1 MDGLLP
7 ITEAGK
13 ELISTGIIG
22 ALLILAIWWI
32 GRKEAREKDLH
43 EFYNA
48 KMAEKDKVV
57 QEKDKL
63 IQQLQESRVAD
74 TKQLVEAVGEIN
86 AALLANKTG
95 MDSLMPLLRSLVR
108 ER

>member
-7 ITEAGK
+7 ITEASK

-43 EFYNA
+43 EFYNV
-48 KMAEKDKVV
+48 KLAEKDKLV

-63 IQQLQESRVAD
+63 IQQLQESRVIE
-74 TKQLVEAVGEIN
+74 TGKLVEVVGEIN
-86 AALLANKTG
+86 AALLANKTST
-95 MDSLMPLLRSLVR
+95 DSLMPLLQSLVR
-108 ER
+108 GR

>member
-1 MDGLLP
+1 MDGVLP

-22 ALLILAIWWI
+22 ALLVLAIWWI

-43 EFYNA
+43 EFYNV
-48 KMAEKDKVV
+48 KLT
-57 QEKDKL
+57 EKDKL
-63 IQQLQESRVAD
+63 IQQLQEQRVTD
-74 TKQLVEAVGEIN
+74 TRQLVEAVGEIN

-95 MDSLMPLLRSLVR
+95 IDSLMPLLQSLVGKR
-108 ER
+108 

>member
-1 MDGLLP
+1 VDGLLP
-7 ITEAGK
+7 ITEASK

-43 EFYNA
+43 EFYSE
-48 KMAEKDKVV
+48 KVAEKDKY
-57 QEKDKL
+57 
-63 IQQLQESRVAD
+63 IQQLQESRIEE

-86 AALLANKTG
+86 AALLANKTSI
-95 MDSLMPLLRSLVR
+95 DSLMPLLQSLVGR
-108 ER
+108 R

>member
-7 ITEAGK
+7 ITEASK
-13 ELISTGIIG
+13 ELISTSVVG
-22 ALLILAIWWI
+22 ALLVLSIWWI

-43 EFYNA
+43 EFYNV
-48 KMAEKDKVV
+48 KLAEKDRVV

-63 IQQLQESRVAD
+63 IQQLQESRIGE
-74 TKQLVEAVGEIN
+74 TRQLVEAVGEIN

-95 MDSLMPLLRSLVR
+95 IDSLMPLLQSLAR
-108 ER
+108 GR